1 MHIEGPGKR
10 LRIYVGEADKWH
22 HQPLYQ
28 AILERAKTEGQAGG
42 TVVRGVAG
50 FGAHSRIHTAN
61 LLDWAPD
68 LPMVVEIVDRAERID
83 GFLPSLDEMV
93 REGLVT
99 LEEVEILTY
108 R

>member
-10 LRIYVGEADKWH
+10 LRIYVGESDKWH

-28 AILERAKTEGQAGG
+28 AILERAKERGLAGG
-42 TVVRGVAG
+42 TVLRGVAG
-50 FGAHSRIHTAN
+50 FGAHSRIHTSN
-61 LLDWAPD
+61 LLDLSSD
-68 LPMVVEIVDRAERID
+68 LPILVEIVDRTDRIV
-83 GFLPSLDEMV
+83 GFLPLLDEMV

-99 LEEVEILTY
+99 LEEVEVITY